1 MAPAVSFLFLLA
13 FSRFLRKNPSL
24 TARPFRLYLALRFAL
39 ILALNLQF
47 AVVSYLTYSLTRYT
61 PEGPEIYLGMLGL
74 AEVIPAV
81 VCSLFTGHFA
91 DQREKRG
98 LVRAA
103 ILFYL
108 IISLLYL
115 VPASPELRGAL
126 DLRVTMGVIYAA
138 VFLGGAVRAL
148 WSPSAFS
155 LVGLLVPRPHLQ
167 NATTWSSMAW
177 QTGAVLGPLVGGVL
191 LAAIDYRGSFL
202 TATAL
207 IVLSLVA
214 VSFVPPQRVVKTE
227 KEPLLKGV
235 REGLRFVF
243 RTQVVLGALSLDMFA
258 VLFGGA
264 MALLPIYADEILG
277 VGKTGYGW
285 LRAAPSLGAVITLL
299 TLSIVP
305 LRTHAGWKLAGAL
318 AGFGICTIVFGVS
331 TSFVL
336 SMAMLILIGIFDGL
350 SVVIRSTILQLKT
363 PEAMRGRVA
372 AVNTMFVSSSNE
384 IGALE
389 SGLAAKWMGTVPS
402 VVFGGVM
409 VLATIAATYIVMPA
423 MRKLS
428 LDDEHPAET

>member
-1 MAPAVSFLFLLA
+1 MSPFLQ
-13 FSRFLRKNPSL
+13 KNPSL
-24 TARPFRLYLALRFAL
+24 AGGHFRLYLGLRFAL

-47 AVVSYLTYSLTRYT
+47 AVVSYFTYSLTRYT
-61 PEGPEIYLGMLGL
+61 PEGPKIYLGMLGL

-81 VCSLFTGHFA
+81 LGSLFTGHFA

-103 ILFYL
+103 IFFYL

-115 VPASPELRGAL
+115 VPVSPEVCGTL
-126 DLRVTMGVIYAA
+126 DLRVTMGVIYTA

-148 WSPSAFS
+148 WSPSAFA
-155 LVGLLVPRPHLQ
+155 LVGLLVPRQHLQ

-177 QTGAVLGPLVGGVL
+177 QTGAVLGPLAGGVL

-207 IVLSLVA
+207 IILSLLAVA
-214 VSFVPPQRVVKTE
+214 FIPPQRVVKTE
-227 KEPLLKGV
+227 KEPLLKGL
-235 REGLRFVF
+235 REGVRFVF

-264 MALLPIYADEILG
+264 VALLPIYADEILG

-285 LRAAPSLGAVITLL
+285 LRAAPGLGAVITLL
-299 TLSIVP
+299 TLSFVP

-331 TSFVL
+331 TSFAL
-336 SMAMLILIGIFDGL
+336 SMTMLVLLGIFDGL

-363 PEAMRGRVA
+363 PDAMRGRVA

-389 SGLAAKWMGTVPS
+389 SGLAAKLLGTEPS

-409 VLATIAATYIVMPA
+409 VLVTIAATYIAAP
-423 MRKLS
+423 KLRT
-428 LDDEHPAET
+428 LNLADEAKEET

>member
-1 MAPAVSFLFLLA
+1 MSPLA
-13 FSRFLRKNPSL
+13 FARFLEKNPSL
-24 TARPFRLYLALRFAL
+24 SGRHFRLYLALRFAL
-39 ILALNLQF
+39 ILGLNLQYT
-47 AVVSYLTYSLTRYT
+47 VVAYLTYSLTRDSE
-61 PEGPEIYLGMLGL
+61 EGPELYLGLLGL

-81 VCSLFTGHFA
+81 LGSLVTGHFA

-103 ILFYL
+103 ISCYL
-108 IISLLYL
+108 GISLLYL
-115 VPASPELRGAL
+115 IPASPALRGSL
-126 DLRVTMGVIYAA
+126 GLPVTMAVIYGA
-138 VFLGGAVRAL
+138 VFIGGAVRAL
-148 WSPSAFS
+148 WSPSAFA

-177 QTGAVLGPLVGGVL
+177 QTGAVLGPLAGGVL
-191 LAAIDYRGSFL
+191 LAVIDYRGSFL
-202 TATAL
+202 VVTAL
-207 IVLSLVA
+207 QVLSLVA
-214 VSFVPPQRVVKTE
+214 VATIPPQRVAKTE

-264 MALLPIYADEILG
+264 MALLPIYANEILH
-277 VGKTGYGW
+277 VGKAGYGW
-285 LRAAPSLGAVITLL
+285 LRAAPSLGSVITLL
-299 TLSIVP
+299 ALSFVP

-331 TSFVL
+331 TSFILSL
-336 SMAMLILIGIFDGL
+336 SMLLLLGIFDGL

-409 VLATIAATYIVMPA
+409 VLVTIAATYILMPT
-423 MRKLS
+423 MRKLN
-428 LDDEHPAET
+428 LDDGHPAET

>member
-1 MAPAVSFLFLLA
+1 MPL
-13 FSRFLRKNPSL
+13 SRFLQKNPSL
-24 TARPFRLYLALRFAL
+24 TAQPFRLYLALRFAL
-39 ILALNLQF
+39 ILGLNLQF
-47 AVVSYLTYSLTRYT
+47 AVVSYLTYSLTRNT
-61 PEGPEIYLGMLGL
+61 EDGPEIYLGMLGL

-81 VCSLFTGHFA
+81 LGSLVTGHFA

-103 ILFYL
+103 IFFYL

-115 VPASPELRGAL
+115 IPASPGLRGQLGLPA
-126 DLRVTMGVIYAA
+126 TMSVIYAA

-148 WSPSAFS
+148 WSPAAFS
-155 LVGLLVPRPHLQ
+155 LVGLLVPRPQLQ

-177 QTGAVLGPLVGGVL
+177 QTGAVLGPLAGGVL
-191 LAAIDYRGSFL
+191 LAVIDYRGSFL
-202 TATAL
+202 VVTAL
-207 IVLSLVA
+207 QIISLIA
-214 VSFVPPQRVVKTE
+214 VSFIPPQRVVNTE
-227 KEPLLKGV
+227 KEPLLQGV

-264 MALLPIYADEILG
+264 MALLPIYANEILD

-285 LRAAPSLGAVITLL
+285 LRAAPSLGSVITLL
-299 TLSIVP
+299 TLSFVP
-305 LRTHAGWKLAGAL
+305 LRTHAGWKLAFAL

-336 SMAMLILIGIFDGL
+336 SLAMLILLGIFDGL

-389 SGLAAKWMGTVPS
+389 SGLAAKWLGTVPS
-402 VVFGGVM
+402 VVVGGVM
-409 VLATIAATYIVMPA
+409 VLVTIAATYIAAP
-423 MRKLS
+423 KLRT
-428 LDDEHPAET
+428 LNLFDEEKEET

>member
-1 MAPAVSFLFLLA
+1 M
-13 FSRFLRKNPSL
+13 SRFLEKNPSL
-24 TARPFRLYLALRFAL
+24 QGRHFRLYLALRFAL
-39 ILALNLQF
+39 ILGLNLQYT
-47 AVVSYLTYSLTRYT
+47 VVGYLTYTLTRDT
-61 PEGPEIYLGMLGL
+61 NEGPEVYLGMLGL

-81 VCSLFTGHFA
+81 LGSLVTGHFA

-103 ILFYL
+103 ILAYL
-108 IISLLYL
+108 ALSLLYL
-115 VPASPELRGAL
+115 IPASPRLRGELGLAL
-126 DLRVTMGVIYAA
+126 TMGVIYTA
-138 VFLGGAVRAL
+138 VFIGGAVRAL

-155 LVGLLVPRPHLQ
+155 LVGLLVPRHQLQ

-177 QTGAVLGPLVGGVL
+177 QTGAVLGPLAGGVL
-191 LAAIDYRGSFL
+191 LAAIGYQGGFL
-202 TATAL
+202 IVTAL
-207 IVLSLVA
+207 QVLALIA
-214 VSFVPPQRVVKTE
+214 VSFIPPQRVVKTH
-227 KEPLLKGV
+227 KEPLLNGV

-243 RTQVVLGALSLDMFA
+243 RTQVVLGALALDMFA

-264 MALLPIYADEILG
+264 VALLPIYANEILH
-277 VGKTGYGW
+277 VGATGYGW
-285 LRAAPSLGAVITLL
+285 LRAAPGLGSVITLL
-299 TLSIVP
+299 ALSLVP

-318 AGFGICTIVFGVS
+318 AGFGICTIAFGVS

-336 SMAMLILIGIFDGL
+336 SLAMLMLIGIFDGL

-409 VLATIAATYIVMPA
+409 VIATIITTYIAAP
-423 MRKLS
+423 KLRS
-428 LDDEHPAET
+428 LDLGADEGDPMK